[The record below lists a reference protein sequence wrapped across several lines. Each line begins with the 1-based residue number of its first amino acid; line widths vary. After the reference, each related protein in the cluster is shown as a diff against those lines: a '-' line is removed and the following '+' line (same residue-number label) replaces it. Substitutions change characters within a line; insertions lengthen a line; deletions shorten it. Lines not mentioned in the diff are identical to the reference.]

1 MKLVNEGLYDHV
13 TIILARNRLN
23 KQTVDKAL
31 NVLVLLSKNLKKP
44 LEACYTI
51 RIWKTL
57 GLNSRDEK

>member
-23 KQTVDKAL
+23 KQIAEKAL

-44 LEACYTI
+44 L
-51 RIWKTL
+51 
-57 GLNSRDEK
+57 